1 MDDREWQFGV
11 PSLPSPQELES
22 RQLIKEIT
30 LSTKGQKQDML
41 LKLEPV
47 HPNRAISGEPLC
59 RFVLISFA
67 NFRPPGRHADGS
79 QANALQPATPK
90 ECTDYI
96 TRLLRTGVWLNGV
109 NYNFYGHSNS
119 QLKSRT
125 CYLFA
130 ASKSEINLKIEA
142 LGDFT
147 KMKTAAKKAKRIGLL
162 FSVANVATIVDPRQ
176 CEDISDVETA
186 DYLFT
191 DGCGLIS
198 PRLARELARRTR
210 IVFRDRRY
218 TPSVF
223 QIRYRG
229 YKGVVTLDLGMN
241 EGPVL
246 LKLRKSMKKFSGGD
260 DYSFSVVEY
269 SKVWRPHCNTTQF
282 RGWAGVVGIALKESS
297 GDSAIHLWISQR
309 RDHHPSQ
316 RSRYRPSGFLEQ
328 AGRALCVPKRS
339 HSEPSSRFSVPV
351 LRQHARGCRKT
362 AHGVARGCPI

>member
-1 MDDREWQFGV
+1 MPRKKDKLQSFTHVLRETLRMDDREWQFGV
-11 PSLPSPQELES
+11 PRLPSPQELES
-22 RQLIKEIT
+22 RQLIKDIT
-30 LSTKGQKQDML
+30 LCTKGQKQDML

-96 TRLLRTGVWLNGV
+96 TRLLRTGVWRNVV

-130 ASKSEINLKIEA
+130 ATKSEINLKIEA

-176 CEDISDVETA
+176 CEAISDVETA

-210 IVFRDRRY
+210 IVNKDKRY

-229 YKGVVTLDLGMN
+229 NKGVVT
-241 EGPVL
+241 
-246 LKLRKSMKKFSGGD
+246 
-260 DYSFSVVEY
+260 
-269 SKVWRPHCNTTQF
+269 
-282 RGWAGVVGIALKESS
+282 
-297 GDSAIHLWISQR
+297 
-309 RDHHPSQ
+309 
-316 RSRYRPSGFLEQ
+316 
-328 AGRALCVPKRS
+328 
-339 HSEPSSRFSVPV
+339 
-351 LRQHARGCRKT
+351 
-362 AHGVARGCPI
+362 